1 MYSVEQLLEQSM
13 EHCGTALRH
22 AVRAAALSAA
32 ALLVLSACRTA
43 VPLIARPDIQG
54 LSEQRQMIED
64 AFVGTN
70 VWHDTEALG
79 RFRAGERDSVSAA
92 WYGFDPVDSTA
103 SLQASLDSGARVVLV
118 PAMGRPWITQPLSLR
133 SGTTMIF
140 QEGVEVQSKKG
151 SFRRA
156 DNALLALRNVDDA
169 VLYGYGARLV
179 MKKAD
184 YRKPPYQFSEWRHGI
199 ELYGCS
205 NVSVLGLS
213 VESTGGDGV
222 YLGRGERT
230 YNSGVVLKD
239 LLLRDNY
246 RQGISIISAEDLL
259 IENVEMSFTE
269 GTLPGSGIDFEPN
282 SPDERLVR
290 CTVRRCVANSNA
302 GAGISVILS
311 KYDLTSPEVDI
322 RVEDSFIANNLFSLL
337 IWGAGK
343 AHGTVRFV
351 RSKLHGL
358 RIVGPGTN
366 LKIEETQE

>member
-1 MYSVEQLLEQSM
+1 MEQYGTTMRRGVLLTGM
-13 EHCGTALRH
+13 LGVMLF
-22 AVRAAALSAA
+22 V
-32 ALLVLSACRTA
+32 SACRTA
-43 VPLIARPDIQG
+43 VPSIARPDLQG
-54 LSEQRQMIED
+54 LSDQRRLIED
-64 AFVGTN
+64 SFAGTD
-70 VWHDTEALG
+70 VRRDDVALE
-79 RFRAGERDSVSAA
+79 RFRTGDRDTVSAA

-103 SLQASLDSGARVVLV
+103 SLQASLDSGARIVLV

-133 SGTTMIF
+133 SGTTVIF
-140 QEGVEVQSKKG
+140 QEGVELQSKKG

-156 DNALLALRNVDDA
+156 DNALLALKNVDNA
-169 VLYGYGARLV
+169 ALYGYGARLV
-179 MKKAD
+179 MRKSD

-199 ELYGCS
+199 ELYGCA

-213 VESTGGDGV
+213 VESTGGDGI

-230 YNSGVVLKD
+230 YNRGIVLKD

-246 RQGISIISAEDLL
+246 RQGISVISAEDLL

-282 SPDERLVR
+282 APDERLVR
-290 CTVRRCVANSNA
+290 CTVRRSVANSNA

-311 KYDLTSPEVDI
+311 KYDLTSPQVDI

-343 AHGTVRFV
+343 AHGTLQLV
-351 RSKLHGL
+351 RSKLYGL
-358 RIVGPGTN
+358 RIVEPGTN